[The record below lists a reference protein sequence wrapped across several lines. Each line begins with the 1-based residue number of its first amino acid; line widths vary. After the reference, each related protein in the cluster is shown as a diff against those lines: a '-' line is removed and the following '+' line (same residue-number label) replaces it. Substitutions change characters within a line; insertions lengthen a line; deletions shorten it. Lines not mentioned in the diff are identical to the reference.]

1 MIETKKRGPLHRISG
16 EDASTTEQFFKVASF
31 LVMPDGLTQAKAF
44 ETLVPYIQVMR
55 NRKYTWPQITKLLNE
70 CGFKLK
76 TSTVRAYYGKQD
88 ICEQRMQEITL
99 LMAEIRQKTEG
110 ADVSTIAGIV
120 SEIFDKKKI

>member
-16 EDASTTEQFFKVASF
+16 EDASTTEQVFKVASF
-31 LVMPDGLTQAKAF
+31 LVMPEGLTQAKAF
-44 ETLVPYIQVMR
+44 ETLVPYMQVMR

-99 LMAEIRQKTEG
+99 LMAEIRQKTKG

-120 SEIFDKKKI
+120 SDILDKKKI

>member
-16 EDASTTEQFFKVASF
+16 EDASTTEQVFKVASF
-31 LVMPDGLTQAKAF
+31 LVMPEGLTQAKAF
-44 ETLVPYIQVMR
+44 ETLVPYMQVMR
-55 NRKYTWPQITKLLNE
+55 NRKYTWPQITKLLYE

-99 LMAEIRQKTEG
+99 LMAEIRQKTKG

-120 SEIFDKKKI
+120 SDILDKKKI

>member
-16 EDASTTEQFFKVASF
+16 EDASTTEQVFKVASF
-31 LVMPDGLTQAKAF
+31 LVMPEGLTQAKAF
-44 ETLVPYIQVMR
+44 ETLVPYMQVMR

-76 TSTVRAYYGKQD
+76 TSTMRAYYGKQD

-99 LMAEIRQKTEG
+99 LMAEIRQKTKG

-120 SEIFDKKKI
+120 SDILDKKKI

>member
-16 EDASTTEQFFKVASF
+16 EDASTTEQVFKVASF
-31 LVMPDGLTQAKAF
+31 LVMPKGLTQAKAF
-44 ETLVPYIQVMR
+44 ETLVPYMQVMR

-99 LMAEIRQKTEG
+99 LMAEIRQKTKG
-110 ADVSTIAGIV
+110 ADVFTIAGIV
-120 SEIFDKKKI
+120 SDILDKKKI